1 MTRNIIIIHIL
12 YDMQKKFILN
22 LKEPQLEVINYLKK
36 KFSISSNKEMVNK
49 CIKSALNLNKN
60 DLIFSPIKEK
70 CRGGC
75 FASEPQFEID
85 INEDIFIQLQ
95 KIYTENEFDDYKT
108 NEEKVSK
115 VIRCIINFFK
125 DETDLIII

>member
-1 MTRNIIIIHIL
+1 MI
-12 YDMQKKFILN
+12 MKKKFTLN
-22 LKEPQLEVINYLKK
+22 LKEPQLEVINYLKR

-49 CIKSALNLNKN
+49 CIKSALYLNKN

-108 NEEKVSK
+108 NEE
-115 VIRCIINFFK
+115 
-125 DETDLIII
+125 

>member
-1 MTRNIIIIHIL
+1 MI
-12 YDMQKKFILN
+12 KKFNLN
-22 LKEPQLEVINYLKK
+22 LKEPHLEALNDLKE
-36 KFSISSNKEMVNK
+36 KFSITSNKEMVNK

-60 DLIFSPIKEK
+60 YLIFSPLKEK

-85 INEDIFIQLQ
+85 INKDIFIQLQ
-95 KIYTENEFDDYKT
+95 KIYTENQFDDYKT

-125 DETDLIII
+125 DKTNLITI

>member
-1 MTRNIIIIHIL
+1 MI
-12 YDMQKKFILN
+12 QKFTLN

-36 KFSISSNKEMVNK
+36 KFLISNNNEMINK

-60 DLIFSPIKEK
+60 DLIFSPVKEK

-75 FASEPQFEID
+75 FASKPKFEIG
-85 INEDIFIQLQ
+85 INKETFIQLQ
-95 KIYTENEFDDYKT
+95 KIYIEYEFDGYKT
-108 NEEKVSK
+108 NEEEVSK

-125 DETDLIII
+125 DETHLLIV